1 MSFVQPRHS
10 EKGYKIYVR
19 KFIGDQLSSLYHIG
33 VTLKEGSMP
42 RTAPTQCRTTTQSY
56 FDFTRGHDHTLA
68 MI

>member
-1 MSFVQPRHS
+1 MQQIQVFHS
-10 EKGYKIYVR
+10 EIDYKIYVR
-19 KFIGDQLSSLYHIG
+19 KFIGSQLLSLYDKH